1 MADSDDKQQPKMTSS
16 FWFDEEVTAD
26 HSMRMRMTSLMY
38 DKHSQ
43 FQRVQVVETVPFGT
57 TLVLD
62 GKTQSAKH
70 DEYVYHETLVH
81 PALLLHEAPKRVY
94 IGGGGELATAREC
107 LKHKSVEEVVMV
119 DLDGDVVEVCKKHL
133 PEWNDGSTED
143 PRLTVHIGDA
153 RSYLVEGSDTFDVVV
168 LDISDPIEAGPAV
181 HLYTKEFYDLVR
193 QKLNPGGVLV
203 TQSGPAGLMN
213 HTECFGAIHKTL
225 AASFRTV
232 VPYSVS
238 IPSFGSDWG
247 FNVATDRGDV
257 SSQALRE
264 KPPNTT
270 DEEISSR
277 INGPLRHYDGG
288 THLCMFNLIK
298 AVREGVEAEDRVI
311 TEANPVFMY

>member
-1 MADSDDKQQPKMTSS
+1 MAEADAKQQPKMTSA

-26 HSMRMRMTSLMY
+26 HSMRMRMTALKY
-38 DKHSQ
+38 DAPSE

-70 DEYVYHETLVH
+70 DEFVYHETLVH
-81 PALLLHEAPKRVY
+81 PALLLHANPKRVY

-107 LKHKSVEEVVMV
+107 LKHSSVEEVVMV
-119 DLDGDVVEVCKKHL
+119 DLDGEVVDVCKKHL
-133 PEWNDGSTED
+133 PEWNAGSTED
-143 PRLTVHIGDA
+143 PRLTVKIGDA
-153 RSYLVEGSDTFDVVV
+153 RSYLVEGTDTFDVVV

-225 AASFRTV
+225 AASFKTV
-232 VPYSVS
+232 VPYSVA

-247 FNVATDRGDV
+247 FNVATDRDDV
-257 SSQALRE
+257 SSAMLRCQS
-264 KPPNTT
+264 PVVT
-270 DEEISSR
+270 DAAVSQR
-277 INGPLRHYDGG
+277 INGVMRHYDGG

-298 AVREGVEAEDRVI
+298 TVREGVAAEKRVI

>member
-1 MADSDDKQQPKMTSS
+1 
-16 FWFDEEVTAD
+16 
-26 HSMRMRMTSLMY
+26 
-38 DKHSQ
+38 
-43 FQRVQVVETVPFGT
+43 
-57 TLVLD
+57 
-62 GKTQSAKH
+62 
-70 DEYVYHETLVH
+70 
-81 PALLLHEAPKRVY
+81 
-94 IGGGGELATAREC
+94 
-107 LKHKSVEEVVMV
+107 MV

-225 AASFRTV
+225 AASFSCV

-270 DEEISSR
+270 DEEIRRR

-298 AVREGVEAEDRVI
+298 AVRDGVAKEDRVI